1 MVQTSWRQQFIDL
14 SESLFRELGFPPP
27 SQLHEESLPLAMSLE
42 VEGKAFELVHS
53 SSFQTHRILISCCL
67 GKIAHKSNPATM
79 AALLRS
85 NLACVR
91 GFGAWFGINPETD
104 DLCRLE
110 FRELGG
116 CQAAPLLEQLRHI
129 AQEMAGW
136 DGDRLSLAAGTADAQ
151 DESFVGSLA

>member
-1 MVQTSWRQQFIDL
+1 MARISWRQQFIDL

-42 VEGKAFELVHS
+42 VEGKAFELIHS
-53 SSFQTHRILISCCL
+53 ASFQSHRILISGSL
-67 GKIAHKSNPATM
+67 GNFSYKDNPATM

-85 NLACVR
+85 NLSGVR
-91 GFGAWFGINPETD
+91 DFGAWYGINPDTA

-110 FRELGG
+110 FMDLEG
-116 CQAAPLLEQLRHI
+116 CHAAPLLEQLRHI

-136 DGDRLSLAAGTADAQ
+136 DGERLPSAVGTTDAQ
-151 DESFVGSLA
+151 DESFVGTLA